1 MALEIQQLL
10 EDKNQMSPT
19 FSGPSQSS
27 SCLQV
32 MSTSTVSSEQNL
44 EPHPQFSRDLSLTPA
59 TPTQSQQMQQK
70 YLTQTVAQKTSA
82 IKIQEYFADHLQLGQ
97 EFQLANMSIVQESR
111 ASSKLEEPMV
121 PVNAQEMIQNK
132 PNLIQGNQG
141 HHHLKSLNAEFTNLT
156 HPMILNVDSV
166 LPAHL
171 PFFRPQV
178 WRLLERHVKK
188 WMHFQRWGLPRRVED
203 SLRQLVP
210 DPILF
215 GKIRK
220 NLQFSSIL
228 NSTSKVTCD
237 KIGTIVPHTWG
248 SYISREPIQ
257 SIWVSEWS
265 LIKPQQRYQYQQV
278 QNHETLA
285 LSSPPLEVLSGFY
298 LPPEGQTN
306 DSENNLHQKYR
317 QLFCGHPSLHSES
330 LSDTFLSSEGL
341 SKNKNISKPPPKD
354 SLPFKGLS
362 THPLLPKTPPEIIV
376 PSSPSSPN
384 CVSPA
389 EHQQAHIGVPFLTPA
404 ECKALEWHL
413 LQRQP
418 QFQRGL
424 PAVIQRPHCA
434 YNPMQFEPRD
444 KAQAPETEKMSW
456 PRKPISETLHFFPE
470 HARRLLE
477 FHFQKQLIRLR
488 WGLPEKIQQSFQLLL
503 SSADQQ
509 ALSCSSTTL
518 LNVSIP
524 QCLTLKDKGD
534 GDPVSPILAQMS
546 IPVPHLFTQAKAILQ
561 SHIDSKCGQIHQG
574 KVPCCVYSSWEGTV
588 PGGLAVAPFPC
599 VPQGQPLE
607 LQAAS
612 DPDLHNKV
620 MPMAHDP
627 QKQASARTVTEHP
640 KLHQALSQGTIEKL
654 EMTLRHKYLTF
665 LSGLPALYSVALST
679 AMAPAVTSQ
688 SVATGMVPGPNET
701 PKEPLAQIISLK
713 DPSRRLGPCFQNG
726 DETWADNA
734 DFQPEVQVEG
744 ITESVPLESQT
755 NPAVPYSFKT
765 HILSKLNFHL
775 RKKVLEIKLGVPIK
789 ERQSR
794 KLTAAGP
801 QDKSSQPSLSS
812 LSKQGST
819 VLQELPNPPDASPA
833 PDSEWVHLKEHLA
846 SQLKLGQCNQKPASS
861 KAVPPASTHRPSKI
875 SQPSGDMTEAQVLC
889 VQVEASVNNP
899 SLEQPWSLEPQSP
912 SKGKG
917 SAQIPTLAEKREDLA
932 KPKAAGD
939 LREGDARLGLSL
951 TSAERHPDENQEPEE
966 MFLNRK
972 PQGSWRW
979 TRSCHLVDLQQHSSR
994 YHPQLKLSEPCPGV
1008 PGGKE
1013 SEHDVQDHQ
1022 RSLNVLKSSEIPKSF
1037 HPAAAQPS
1045 QGQPFLG
1052 QATQH
1057 KAWKGQILQGQDFQ
1071 GQGMPPYSHQ
1081 SLSLPKSGLINKMKS
1096 FLHCISAMTKGKW
1109 HVDPI
1114 FSAPGNVAKTV
1125 KENVE
1130 KSLAPTKSTVEK
1142 AKTDTPK
1149 RYPKI
1154 QSLPTDRPVGLAS
1167 LDVFHSPH
1175 KKLQL
1180 CSQLHGSVSISG
1192 HRQHCPRHCPGVA
1205 APPNQGTNPPIS
1217 HLRNVSLPKKNT

>member
-1 MALEIQQLL
+1 MLRPAFLLWDVDYPLYTYGSILIIVLIIWQVKKRHQKLMLRPSKSCCQRHRKITQRARNAASRARRCSQEESEKPWELISVMKSQQWLPQEENVRQLLCADSSCQTCNAVALEIKQLL
-10 EDKNQMSPT
+10 EEKNQISPAL
-19 FSGPSQSS
+19 SEPSQG
-27 SCLQV
+27 SCLE
-32 MSTSTVSSEQNL
+32 MFSMSTVSFEQNL
-44 EPHPQFSRDLSLTPA
+44 ELHSQHPRDLSLASSSPLTQL
-59 TPTQSQQMQQK
+59 TGHLTQS
-70 YLTQTVAQKTSA
+70 TSA
-82 IKIQEYFADHLQLGQ
+82 ISVQEYRTDHVQQ
-97 EFQLANMSIVQESR
+97 EQGFQLADLPMAPETTV
-111 ASSKLEEPMV
+111 ASSRFEEPMV
-121 PVNAQEMIQNK
+121 VVNEEAMIQSSLNFV
-132 PNLIQGNQG
+132 QGNQNQQ
-141 HHHLKSLNAEFTNLT
+141 SVNSQQITFMYLNPEKTNLA
-156 HPMILNVDSV
+156 HPVALHMVPYV
-166 LPAHL
+166 HL
-171 PFFRPQV
+171 PFLSPDV
-178 WRLLERHVKK
+178 LRLLEVHVKK
-188 WMHFQRWGLPRRVED
+188 RMHFQRWGLPRRVED
-203 SLRQLVP
+203 SLRQLMPNPPLYYQTENNEPVS
-210 DPILF
+210 F
-215 GKIRK
+215 
-220 NLQFSSIL
+220 IL
-228 NSTSKVTCD
+228 NNPSQVCVHGL
-237 KIGTIVPHTWG
+237 GTNTNQTWC
-248 SYISREPIQ
+248 SYMDGQPTQ
-257 SIWVSEWS
+257 SFWVSEWS
-265 LIKPQQRYQYQQV
+265 AIDPEERHHCQQIANAMGVSLPYF
-278 QNHETLA
+278 A
-285 LSSPPLEVLSGFY
+285 PKVLGGLY
-298 LPPEGQTN
+298 VLPGGQAN
-306 DSENNLHQKYR
+306 DSWNNLYQKCR

-330 LSDTFLSSEGL
+330 LSATFLSSEGL

-418 QFQRGL
+418 QFQWGL

-688 SVATGMVPGPNET
+688 SVATGMVPGPIET

-744 ITESVPLESQT
+744 ITESVPLDSQT
-755 NPAVPYSFKT
+755 HPADPYSFKT

-917 SAQIPTLAEKREDLA
+917 SA
-932 KPKAAGD
+932 
-939 LREGDARLGLSL
+939 
-951 TSAERHPDENQEPEE
+951 
-966 MFLNRK
+966 
-972 PQGSWRW
+972 
-979 TRSCHLVDLQQHSSR
+979 
-994 YHPQLKLSEPCPGV
+994 
-1008 PGGKE
+1008 
-1013 SEHDVQDHQ
+1013 
-1022 RSLNVLKSSEIPKSF
+1022 
-1037 HPAAAQPS
+1037 
-1045 QGQPFLG
+1045 
-1052 QATQH
+1052 
-1057 KAWKGQILQGQDFQ
+1057 
-1071 GQGMPPYSHQ
+1071 
-1081 SLSLPKSGLINKMKS
+1081 
-1096 FLHCISAMTKGKW
+1096 
-1109 HVDPI
+1109 
-1114 FSAPGNVAKTV
+1114 
-1125 KENVE
+1125 
-1130 KSLAPTKSTVEK
+1130 
-1142 AKTDTPK
+1142 
-1149 RYPKI
+1149 
-1154 QSLPTDRPVGLAS
+1154 
-1167 LDVFHSPH
+1167 
-1175 KKLQL
+1175 
-1180 CSQLHGSVSISG
+1180 
-1192 HRQHCPRHCPGVA
+1192 
-1205 APPNQGTNPPIS
+1205 
-1217 HLRNVSLPKKNT
+1217 